1 MSGWDHIKEPDEQ
14 SLFEALGW
22 EEKQK
27 APSVVVPF
35 MPAVLPD
42 TPELPPP
49 GIYFGMPEE
58 HYHALPALSSH
69 GIKNLAS
76 SPMLFWARST
86 FVSELARK
94 REDEKAKKDPAHRTI
109 GKAYHCRIMEG
120 ADEFHRRFA
129 VELTEEDCEGALE
142 STDQIKAAITATGEK
157 PASKVL
163 DLLPDGGG
171 EYMRP
176 AKKDD
181 WIAQLL
187 VRDPDAKI
195 LAVLNEQHR
204 EKHAGKL
211 FVAAEVYDQIEIAA
225 AMVEQ
230 DPEVRHAFTGGHAE
244 VVLIWNCPKTG
255 VPCKAR
261 VDYLKLK
268 VAVDLK
274 TVANQRGMS
283 MERAIA
289 NEVAGYKYTIQPSF
303 YVEGIQ
309 EVKRLVREGKEWIS
323 TNGGFD
329 RAETIRW
336 VEKWAAEEAEPEWLW
351 VFQQK
356 GDAPITRG
364 VFYPLQGSTRQVVD
378 LLVYRMKERFKQFST
393 AFGTDPWLDVAP
405 IYDMADEDLPPW
417 ATEI

>member
-1 MSGWDHIKEPDEQ
+1 MTEET
-14 SLFEALGW
+14 LFQAMGW
-22 EEKQK
+22 EEAQAEPKG
-27 APSVVVPF
+27 PVEPFVPV
-35 MPAVLPD
+35 VLPG
-42 TPELPPP
+42 TPDLPAP

-58 HYHALPALSSH
+58 EYLALPAASSH

-76 SPMLFWARST
+76 SPMLFWSRST

-94 REDEKAKKDPAHRTI
+94 RETEKLKKDPAHRTI

-142 STDQIKAAITATGEK
+142 STDQIKAAITGAGEK
-157 PASKVL
+157 PASKVP
-163 DLLPDGGG
+163 DQLPDGGG

-187 VRDPDAKI
+187 AIDPSAKI
-195 LAVLNEQHR
+195 LAVMNQQHR

-211 FVAAEVYDQIEIAA
+211 FVAAEVYEQIEIAA

-244 VVLIWNCPKTG
+244 VVLIWYCPTTG

-268 VAVDLK
+268 SAVDLK

-289 NEVAGYKYTIQPSF
+289 QEVAGYKYTIQPSF

-309 EVKRLVREGKEWIS
+309 EVKKLVRDGSANVTVFNRPGQDAPGLMAW
-323 TNGGFD
+323 
-329 RAETIRW
+329 AA
-336 VEKWAAEEAEPEWLW
+336 KWAAEEAEPEWLW

-378 LLVYRMKERFKQFST
+378 QIVTKQKERFKRFSQT
-393 AFGTDPWLDVAP
+393 FGTDPWLDVAP

>member
-1 MSGWDHIKEPDEQ
+1 MTDGT
-14 SLFEALGW
+14 LFQELGW
-22 EEKQK
+22 EEKQQETSGPV
-27 APSVVVPF
+27 APFV
-35 MPAVLPD
+35 PAVLEG

-58 HYHALPALSSH
+58 VYHALPALASH
-69 GIKNLAS
+69 GIRNLAS
-76 SPMLFWARST
+76 SPMLYWSRT
-86 FVSELARK
+86 QFVSDLARK
-94 REDEKAKKDPAHRTI
+94 REVEKDKKDPAHRTI

-142 STDQIKAAITATGEK
+142 STDQIKAAIAALGHK
-157 PASKVL
+157 PHSKVP
-163 DLLPDGGG
+163 DHLPDGG
-171 EYMRP
+171 EYMRA
-176 AKKDD
+176 AKKAD

-187 VRDPDAKI
+187 ELDPDAKI
-195 LAVLNEQHR
+195 LDVINREHR
-204 EKHAGKL
+204 EKHDGKL
-211 FVAAEVYDQIEIAA
+211 FVSAEVHEQIEIAA

-244 VVLIWNCPKTG
+244 VVLIWFCEKTG

-268 VAVDLK
+268 AAVDLK

-289 NEVAGYKYTIQPSF
+289 QEVAGYKYTIQPSF

-309 EVKRLVREGKEWIS
+309 AVKRLVRDHTAKVTVYNRDGQDAPALMAW
-323 TNGGFD
+323 
-329 RAETIRW
+329 AA
-336 VEKWAAEEAEPEWLW
+336 KWAAEEAEPEWLW

-378 LLVYRMKERFKQFST
+378 QIVTAQKERFKQFST